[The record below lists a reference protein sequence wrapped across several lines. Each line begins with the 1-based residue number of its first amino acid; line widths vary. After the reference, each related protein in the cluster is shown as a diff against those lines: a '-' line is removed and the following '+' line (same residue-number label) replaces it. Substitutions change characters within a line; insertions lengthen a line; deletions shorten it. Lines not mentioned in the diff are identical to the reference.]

1 MYSKSIR
8 AALIG
13 VFAAIFV
20 GQAAAAQEWTIARV
34 TGVAWLLQERAD
46 PVQVVAGM
54 QVPLGATVATTPQG
68 RAMLVHGRD
77 TMILGPS
84 TKIAVPH
91 KPDRGLKTTVIQ
103 QVGQVDL
110 AVEKR
115 GRPHFSV
122 QTPFLA
128 AIVKGTEFSVTVSA
142 GGAEV
147 GVKVG
152 LVSVADLATGERAEV
167 GSGQRAAVAAGRNA
181 GLQVSG
187 LGAAPQIRAGHP
199 QKAAVAAGP
208 QGTPPGKSGG
218 SQGADGQG
226 TGAEGKGSGSGSGS
240 GNGNG
245 SGSSSSAGSNGS
257 SRGSGNQG
265 GASNG
270 SGNSGGSNNGGSKK

>member
-1 MYSKSIR
+1 MYSVSIR
-8 AALIG
+8 AALIA

-34 TGVAWLLQERAD
+34 TGVAWLLQERAE

-128 AIVKGTEFSVTVSA
+128 AIVKGTEFRVTVSA

-187 LGAAPQIRAGHP
+187 LGAAPQIIAGHP

-208 QGTPPGKSGG
+208 QATPPGKSGG
-218 SQGADGQG
+218 SQAANGQG
-226 TGAEGKGSGSGSGS
+226 AEDRGSGSGS

-245 SGSSSSAGSNGS
+245 SGSSSAGSKGSNG
-257 SRGSGNQG
+257 GSGNHG
-265 GASNG
+265 GDSNG

>member
-1 MYSKSIR
+1 MPGRRQLGGSNPPEALPMYSVSIR

-34 TGVAWLLQERAD
+34 TGVAWLLQVRAE

-77 TMILGPS
+77 TMILGPG
-84 TKIAVPH
+84 TKIAIPH

-128 AIVKGTEFSVTVSA
+128 AIVKGTEFRVTVSA

-187 LGAAPQIRAGHP
+187 LGAAPQILAGRP

-208 QGTPPGKSGG
+208 QAAPPGKSGG
-218 SQGADGQG
+218 SQAANGQGADDR
-226 TGAEGKGSGSGSGS
+226 GSGSGS
-240 GNGNG
+240 GNGTG
-245 SGSSSSAGSNGS
+245 SGRSSAGAKGS
-257 SRGSGNQG
+257 KGGSGNHG
-265 GASNG
+265 
-270 SGNSGGSNNGGSKK
+270 

>member
-1 MYSKSIR
+1 MYSVSIR
-8 AALIG
+8 VALIG

-20 GQAAAAQEWTIARV
+20 GQAAAQEWTIARV
-34 TGVAWLLQERAD
+34 TGVAWLLQERAE

-54 QVPLGATVATTPQG
+54 QVPLGATVATTPRG

-77 TMILGPS
+77 TMVLGPS
-84 TKIAVPH
+84 TKIAIPH

-128 AIVKGTEFSVTVSA
+128 AIVKGTEFSVIVSA

-152 LVSVADLATGERAEV
+152 LVSVADLATGERADV
-167 GSGQRAAVAAGRNA
+167 GSGQRAAVAAGRDA

-199 QKAAVAAGP
+199 QKAAVAAGLP
-208 QGTPPGKSGG
+208 GTPPGKSGG
-218 SQGADGQG
+218 SQGANGQG
-226 TGAEGKGSGSGSGS
+226 AGAEGNGSGSGG

-245 SGSSSSAGSNGS
+245 SGSSTSAGSKGS
-257 SRGSGNQG
+257 TGDNSNQG
-265 GASNG
+265 GAGNG
-270 SGNSGGSNNGGSKK
+270 SSNSGGSNNGGSKK

>member
-1 MYSKSIR
+1 MYSVSIR
-8 AALIG
+8 VALIG

-20 GQAAAAQEWTIARV
+20 GQAAAQEWTIARV
-34 TGVAWLLQERAD
+34 TGVAWLLQERAE

-54 QVPLGATVATTPQG
+54 QVPLGATVATTPRG

-77 TMILGPS
+77 TMVLGPS
-84 TKIAVPH
+84 TKIAIPH

-128 AIVKGTEFSVTVSA
+128 AIVKGTEFSVIVSA

-152 LVSVADLATGERAEV
+152 LVSVADLATGERADV
-167 GSGQRAAVAAGRNA
+167 GSGQRAAVAAGRDA

-208 QGTPPGKSGG
+208 TGTPPGKSGG
-218 SQGADGQG
+218 SQGANGQG
-226 TGAEGKGSGSGSGS
+226 AGAEGNGSGSGG

-245 SGSSSSAGSNGS
+245 SGSSTSAGSKGS
-257 SRGSGNQG
+257 TGDNSNQG
-265 GASNG
+265 GAGNG
-270 SGNSGGSNNGGSKK
+270 SSNSGGSNNGGSKK

>member
-34 TGVAWLLQERAD
+34 TGVAWLLQERAE

-128 AIVKGTEFSVTVSA
+128 AIVKGTEFRVTVSA

-187 LGAAPQIRAGHP
+187 LGAAPQILAGHP

-208 QGTPPGKSGG
+208 QAAPPGKSGG
-218 SQGADGQG
+218 SQAANGQGADDR
-226 TGAEGKGSGSGSGS
+226 GSGSGSA
-240 GNGNG
+240 NGNG
-245 SGSSSSAGSNGS
+245 SGSSSSAGSKGSNG
-257 SRGSGNQG
+257 GSGNH
-265 GASNG
+265 GAESNG
-270 SGNSGGSNNGGSKK
+270 SGNSGGSNNGGSRK